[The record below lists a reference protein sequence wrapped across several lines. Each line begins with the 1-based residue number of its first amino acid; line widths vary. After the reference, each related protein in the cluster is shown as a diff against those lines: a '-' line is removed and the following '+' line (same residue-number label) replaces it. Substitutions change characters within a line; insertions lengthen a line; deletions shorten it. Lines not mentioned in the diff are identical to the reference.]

1 MPVVAGAKSDD
12 TAWFIKVEQD
22 LNERSESNIR
32 DYGNII
38 PAGVRFFSEKFL
50 GRICFDK
57 NSQVFKISKQTI
69 YFQKEIVVRP
79 PICSS
84 EGKQIRDNFRKLR

>member
-22 LNERSESNIR
+22 LNERSESNIH

-38 PAGVRFFSEKFL
+38 SAGVRFFSEKFL

-69 YFQKEIVVRP
+69 YF
-79 PICSS
+79 
-84 EGKQIRDNFRKLR
+84 

>member
-22 LNERSESNIR
+22 LNERSELNIH

-38 PAGVRFFSEKFL
+38 SAGVRFFSEKFL
-50 GRICFDK
+50 GRICFGK
-57 NSQVFKISKQTI
+57 NSQVFKISKQTM
-69 YFQKEIVVRP
+69 YF
-79 PICSS
+79 
-84 EGKQIRDNFRKLR
+84 